1 MEGGLLISAAYKR
14 LQEDLHE
21 SSEYGTGVH
30 ASGCAVVVSE
40 LGLENEIKTVLDYGS
55 GDGGHI
61 ARLLTQYA
69 VSEYDPAIPGKS
81 DQPSP
86 ADVVVCADVL
96 EHIEPEC
103 LGDVLQHIRCSSK
116 QFAVLAI
123 ATLPAEKM
131 LSDGRNAHL
140 IVENAS
146 WWAGQLG
153 VYFTIEHLDARGGRV
168 FAVCR
173 PKPFEIGKINVVAAV
188 SDEERNVNVRL
199 NCPRI
204 AKRLGARVPKHDRRA
219 IVVCAGPSLR
229 DTWPV
234 VALAQAN
241 GADVFSVSITHKFLI
256 DRGIIPLA
264 QLDCDP
270 REHKARQF
278 GEPDHR
284 VQYWLASCVHP
295 SYLDKLEGY
304 DVSLWHSYNG
314 KASHEI
320 AKIDPGHEVIVGG
333 GSIGLRALS
342 VLYCQGYRTFD
353 IHGMDSS
360 YAEDGTDH
368 CGVHLGKKLDVIN
381 TICGGKVFKSTAV
394 NIAYARYFFKSM
406 DMLKGGT
413 FNLFGNGLLAE
424 MVKQGQWP
432 DAIEDTNDYE

>member
-1 MEGGLLISAAYKR
+1 MLISAAYKE
-14 LQEDLHE
+14 LQRDLHE
-21 SSEYGTGVH
+21 TQPYGMGVH
-30 ASGCAVVVSE
+30 ANECAVVVSE
-40 LGLENEIKTVLDYGS
+40 LGLENTIETVLDYGS
-55 GDGGHI
+55 GTHGHI
-61 ARLLTQYA
+61 ARLLTQYR
-69 VSEYDPAIPGKS
+69 VSEYDPAVAGK
-81 DQPSP
+81 DAQPQP

-103 LGDVLQHIRCSSK
+103 LGEVLQHIRCATK
-116 QFAVLAI
+116 QFAVLVI
-123 ATLPAEKM
+123 ATVPADKM
-131 LSDGRNAHL
+131 MADGRNAHL

-146 WWAGQLG
+146 WWTGQIG
-153 VYFTIEHLDARGGRV
+153 VFFTIAHMDARDGRV

-188 SDEERNVNVRL
+188 SDEDRNIHVRL

-204 AKRLGARVPKHDRRA
+204 VKRLGTRVPKHNRRA
-219 IVVCAGPSLR
+219 IVVCAGPSLHN
-229 DTWPV
+229 TWPQ
-234 VALAQAN
+234 VALAQAQ

-256 DRGIIPLA
+256 DRNIIPVA
-264 QLDCDP
+264 QMDCDP

-314 KASHEI
+314 KASREI
-320 AKIDPGHEVIVGG
+320 FDIDPGHEVIVGG

-342 VLYCQGYRTFD
+342 VLYCQGYRSFD

-381 TICGGKVFKSTAV
+381 TICGGRVFKSTAV

-406 DMLKGGT
+406 DMLRGAE
-413 FNLFGNGLLAE
+413 FNLYGNGLLAE
-424 MVKQGQWP
+424 MVKQGMRP
-432 DAIEDTNDYE
+432 NAIEDMSEA

>member
-1 MEGGLLISAAYKR
+1 MLISPAYR
-14 LQEDLHE
+14 DLQRDLHE
-21 SSEYGTGVH
+21 TQEYGLGVH
-30 ASGCAVVVSE
+30 ATECAVVISE
-40 LGLENEIKTVLDYGS
+40 LGLENAFESVLDYGS
-55 GDGGHI
+55 GEGSHI
-61 ARLLTQYA
+61 ARLLTQYR
-69 VSEYDPAIPGKS
+69 VEEYDPAVSRKS
-81 DQPSP
+81 AEPSS

-103 LGDVLQHIRCSSK
+103 LGDVLQHIRYLAK
-116 QFAVLAI
+116 QYAVLVI
-123 ATLPAEKM
+123 ATVPAEKTM
-131 LSDGRNAHL
+131 ADGRNAHL

-146 WWAGQLG
+146 WWTAQICT
-153 VYFTIEHLDARGGRV
+153 FFSIEHMDARAGRV

-188 SDEERNVNVRL
+188 SDEDRNVNVRI
-199 NCPRI
+199 NC
-204 AKRLGARVPKHDRRA
+204 AKVSKRLGTRVPKHDRKA

-229 DTWPV
+229 ETWPQ
-234 VALAQAN
+234 VAIAQAN

-256 DRGIIPLA
+256 DRGVVPMA
-264 QLDCDP
+264 QMDCDP

-278 GEPDHR
+278 GEPDAR

-295 SYLDKLEGY
+295 SYIDKLAGF

-314 KASHEI
+314 KASREI
-320 AKIDPGHEVIVGG
+320 FDIDPGHEVIVGG

-342 VLYCQGYRTFD
+342 VLYCQGYRDFD

-381 TICGGKVFKSTAV
+381 TICGGRVFKSTAV

-406 DMLKGGT
+406 DMLKGAT
-413 FNLFGNGLLAE
+413 FNLYGGGLLSE
-424 MVKQGQWP
+424 MVKQGLKP
-432 DAIEDTNDYE
+432 DAIEDMSDDE